1 MEEKQPPTGTID
13 EASKSEEKTP
23 IQSASSGHEAT
34 EGYKI
39 IQLSPTRA
47 ADERNT
53 ITAVS
58 RGSSSRERAHR
69 NTDLRSLLESRET
82 GNQSE
87 AQVTARKRIIKKLP
101 KFSPPKVKQQSSIE
115 QQSQ

>member
-1 MEEKQPPTGTID
+1 MEERQPPTVTID

-23 IQSASSGHEAT
+23 IQSASSGNEAT

-47 ADERNT
+47 ADEQNN

-58 RGSSSRERAHR
+58 RGSSRERGHR
-69 NTDLRSLLESRET
+69 NTDIRSLLESRET